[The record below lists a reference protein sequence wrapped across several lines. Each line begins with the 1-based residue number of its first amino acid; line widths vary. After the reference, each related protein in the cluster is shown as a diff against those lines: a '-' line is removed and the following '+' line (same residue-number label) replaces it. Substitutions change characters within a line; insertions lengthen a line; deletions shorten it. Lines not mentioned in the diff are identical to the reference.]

1 MLDPGQKKGGYLR
14 GASKASGKAG
24 YLRGIDL
31 ELKMRNRKRA
41 EYAHGVVQKWAKGK
55 KTKPKPPRYSKLPY
69 PTNPPYSTNPNWKP
83 LTPRGNRGRSK

>member
-1 MLDPGQKKGGYLR
+1 MLDPGQKKKGGYLR

-31 ELKMRNRKRA
+31 ELKMRNRKRVKP
-41 EYAHGVVQKWAKGK
+41 HGSIQQWAKGK
-55 KTKPKPPRYSKLPY
+55 QNKLPY
-69 PTNPPYSTNPNWKP
+69 PSHPNWKP